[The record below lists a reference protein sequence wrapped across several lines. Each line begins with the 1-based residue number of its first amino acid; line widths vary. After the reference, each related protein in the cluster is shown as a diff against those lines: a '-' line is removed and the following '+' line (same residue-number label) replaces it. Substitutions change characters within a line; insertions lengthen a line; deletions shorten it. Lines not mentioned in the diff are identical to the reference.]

1 MLKEIRK
8 IHSEYILKLFENRI
22 LLALSKYEI
31 GTLFDHFGSVARLTA
46 AIEIIEQQS
55 PVFRDLLKF
64 RILLSSGVVGPEI
77 RRMQFF
83 TAVRFRRVPWSFLPR
98 YARQKFR
105 TRRSINLAHCKFAA
119 RVCRV
124 HEKHNPLKSCG
135 LLSGIHQ
142 SFYPSR
148 IINPG
153 SREMSKQILLSD
165 TS

>member
-8 IHSEYILKLFENRI
+8 SHSEYILKLFENRI
-22 LLALSKYEI
+22 LLALGKYEI
-31 GTLFDHFGSVARLTA
+31 GTLFDHFDSVSRLTA

-64 RILLSSGVVGPEI
+64 RTLLSSGVVELEI

-83 TAVRFRRVPWSFLPR
+83 TAVRPGRVPWSFLPR

-105 TRRSINLAHCKFAA
+105 TRRSINLAHCKFAT

-124 HEKHNPLKSCG
+124 RRKHNPLKSCG

-153 SREMSKQILLSD
+153 SRETSRRILLND